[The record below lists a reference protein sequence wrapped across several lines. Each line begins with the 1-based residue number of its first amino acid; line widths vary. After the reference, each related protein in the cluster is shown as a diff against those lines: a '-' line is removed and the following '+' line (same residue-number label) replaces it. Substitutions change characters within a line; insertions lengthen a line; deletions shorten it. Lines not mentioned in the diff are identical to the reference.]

1 MLRLFSRFVLLCAT
15 LSVAGG
21 VVYAFTDGFA
31 RQWRKFVIEEFQQ
44 RGVHLDFE
52 RLGLGLADGVI
63 AREVR
68 LFSDPERR
76 HLIMSMDRLNLDLD
90 YGRLMEKQFFVEA
103 LELMDA
109 HVSLPLDPG
118 DASQG
123 ALNLRNL
130 NARLFLMDDRLDI
143 RRAEGDLAG
152 VHLMITGSLMLSAKR
167 TGADAASR
175 ADDRSTKDSGR
186 SSPEQTPMPDLNFM
200 REQRGR
206 IQSALHW
213 LERFTFQQKP
223 RMTLDIHGSL
233 DSPATLAAQMTF
245 EARDVLHEG
254 YVCKELSAAA
264 EYHDRLLDV
273 RRVTLRDA
281 VGSFEG
287 TASWPV
293 GGEEVAFHLTTTAN
307 LPQLAQSFFQSNELR
322 EVVFY
327 ESSPPSLTLEGT
339 WFVKGTKA
347 GPRRPVEA
355 LGSLKF
361 GRFTTRGEVF
371 DGLSASFGVSPDGYY
386 IRDALLR
393 HKSGTLSLQAMSRE
407 VEGFRYRAVLKM
419 DPRTFLPFVQEEKAR
434 ELIKRFEF
442 TDASTLFLQVE
453 GQGTDASPA
462 SCRNIGRLE
471 MHDFSFTGVEF
482 KSWTG
487 DLELFN
493 HKKIFRDVTM
503 IPREGFA
510 HVKEVL
516 MDDETRTVRLTGVK
530 GTADPVQLTGCF
542 ARKTAEALVRYR
554 FTPQTQ
560 VEVDG
565 LIDFNKRNQTEPG
578 LTDLEVKFTAPEGT
592 ATYPL
597 WKRDYLIHAPS
608 GYFTFKDRMMTYDV
622 KGRLFGGGM
631 TAKGTV
637 QLIEKGGSYSV
648 NLQADEFR
656 HVVLGKDLVFTDL
669 KALASTEGEG
679 SPFDIE
685 AKVLGGGMTLK
696 GATLVNG
703 PESYQGELRLNAV
716 SFEQFA
722 AVYAPGNESVGDITG
737 HLKFTGKMNDWK
749 ALKGTGV
756 LIILNGNLYAIPVL
770 GPLTPLIGAV
780 LPGNIKNYNVAREAS
795 CNFQVADGFAVTED
809 FEALTGAF
817 RLVAQGNVDFINDD
831 IDFTAQAR
839 VRGLPGLVLRP
850 VSELLEFRGEGPI
863 GKPHWRSNYFSL
875 GKGRNSNDRQPPT
888 EAELEAAR
896 KESSDPPPE
905 APPKPRPLFPPNRM
919 GR

>member
-1 MLRLFSRFVLLCAT
+1 MVRLLSRLVLFFVT
-15 LSVAGG
+15 LGAAGA
-21 VVYAFTDGFA
+21 VVYAFTDSFTQ
-31 RQWRKFVIEEFQQ
+31 QWRKFVIEEFQR

-52 RLGLGLADGVI
+52 RLGLGLADGIV

-68 LFSDPERR
+68 MFSDADHK
-76 HLIMSMDRLNLDLD
+76 HLIMSVDRLNLDLD

-109 HVSLPLDPG
+109 SVSLPLDPG
-118 DASQG
+118 DARQG
-123 ALNLRNL
+123 ELSLRNL

-152 VHLMITGSLMLSAKR
+152 VHLVITGSLMLPSKRVEAQNSQPAPASAATSEPIQAR
-167 TGADAASR
+167 
-175 ADDRSTKDSGR
+175 
-186 SSPEQTPMPDLNFM
+186 MPDLDFM
-200 REQRGR
+200 REQRSR
-206 IQSALHW
+206 IQAGLRW
-213 LERFTFQQKP
+213 LERFTFKQKP
-223 RMTLDIHGSL
+223 QVTLDIHGHL
-233 DSPATLAAQMTF
+233 DSPENLAAQVTF
-245 EARDVLHEG
+245 EARDVEHEG
-254 YVCKELSAAA
+254 YICKELSAVA
-264 EYHDRLLDV
+264 EYHDRLLEA

-281 VGSFEG
+281 VGHFEG
-287 TASWPV
+287 TASWPI
-293 GGEEVAFHLTTTAN
+293 GGDEVSFHLTTTAN

-327 ESSPPSLTLEGT
+327 ESSAPGLTLEGT
-339 WFVKGTKA
+339 WFVKGPKA

-371 DGLSASFGVSPDGYY
+371 DGLTASFGVTPDGYY

-393 HKSGTLSLQAMSRE
+393 HKSGTVSLQAMSRE
-407 VEGFRYRAVLKM
+407 LEGFRYRAVMKM
-419 DPRTFLPFVQEEKAR
+419 DPKVFLPFIQEEKTR

-453 GQGTDASPA
+453 GQGASASPA
-462 SCRNIGRLE
+462 ACRNVGRLE
-471 MHDFSFTGVEF
+471 MHDFKFTGVEF
-482 KSWTG
+482 KTWTG

-510 HVKEVL
+510 HVQEVL
-516 MDDETRTVRLTGVK
+516 MDDDTKTVRLTGVK
-530 GTADPVQLTGCF
+530 GTADPVPLTGCF

-554 FTPQTQ
+554 FTPNTQ
-560 VEVDG
+560 IEVDG
-565 LIDFNKRNQTEPG
+565 LVDFTKRGPG
-578 LTDLEVKFTAPEGT
+578 ERGVTDLQVKFTAPEGT

-597 WKRDYLIHAPS
+597 WKRDYLIQAPS
-608 GYFTFKDRMMTYDV
+608 GLFTFKDRLMTYDV
-622 KGRLFGGGM
+622 KGRLFGGDM

-648 NLQADEFR
+648 NLQAEEFR
-656 HVVLGKDLVFTDL
+656 HVVLGKELVFSDL
-669 KALASTEGEG
+669 KAIASTEGEG

-685 AKVLGGGMTLK
+685 ARVLGGGMTLK

-716 SFEQFA
+716 SFERFA
-722 AVYAPGNESVGDITG
+722 SVYAPGNESIGDITG
-737 HLKFTGKMNDWK
+737 HFNFTGEMNNWK
-749 ALKGTGV
+749 ALKGSGV

-795 CNFQVADGFAVTED
+795 CNFQVADGFAVTND

-839 VRGLPGLVLRP
+839 LRGLPGLVLRP
-850 VSELLEFRGEGPI
+850 VSELLEFRGEGPV
-863 GKPHWRSNYFSL
+863 GKPHWRSNYFSV
-875 GKGRNSNDRQPPT
+875 GKDRSADDERKPPT
-888 EAELEAAR
+888 AAELEAAKNSVEEPR
-896 KESSDPPPE
+896 
-905 APPKPRPLFPPNRM
+905 PKPRPVFPPPRM

>member
-1 MLRLFSRFVLLCAT
+1 MLSRLLIFSLT
-15 LSVAGG
+15 LGLVGAI
-21 VVYAFTDGFA
+21 VYAFTDNFTQ
-31 RQWRKFVIEEFQQ
+31 QWRKFVIEEFQL
-44 RGVHLDFE
+44 RGVHVDFE
-52 RLGLGLADGVI
+52 GLGLGLADGIV

-68 LFSDPERR
+68 LFSDADHK
-76 HLIMSMDRLNLDLD
+76 HLIMSVDRLNLDLD

-109 HVSLPLDPG
+109 SVSLPLDPG
-118 DASQG
+118 DATQG
-123 ALNLRNL
+123 ELSLRNF

-143 RRAEGDLAG
+143 RKAEGDLAG
-152 VHLMITGSLMLSAKR
+152 VHLVITGSLMLPSKRAVAGGGQLSQEKERPEATAIQAK
-167 TGADAASR
+167 
-175 ADDRSTKDSGR
+175 
-186 SSPEQTPMPDLNFM
+186 MPDLDFM
-200 REQRGR
+200 REQRSR
-206 IQSALHW
+206 IQSGLRW
-213 LERFTFQQKP
+213 LDRFTFKQKP
-223 RMTLDIHGSL
+223 RVTLDIHGSL
-233 DSPATLAAQMTF
+233 DSPENLAAQVTF
-245 EARDVLHEG
+245 EARGVEHEG
-254 YVCKELSAAA
+254 YVCQEVSAVA
-264 EYHDRLLDV
+264 EYRDRLLEA

-281 VGSFEG
+281 MGHFEG

-293 GGEEVAFHLTTTAN
+293 GGDEVAFHLTTTAD

-327 ESSPPSLTLEGT
+327 ESAPPSLVLEGT
-339 WFVKGTKA
+339 WYVNGPKA

-371 DGLSASFGVSPDGYY
+371 DGLSASFGITPDGYY

-393 HKSGTLSLQAMSRE
+393 HKSGTLSLQAMSR
-407 VEGFRYRAVLKM
+407 VLEGFRYRAVLKM
-419 DPRTFLPFVQEEKAR
+419 DPNVFLPFIPEEKTR

-442 TDASTLFLQVE
+442 SDASTLFIQVE
-453 GQGTDASPA
+453 GQGTSASPA
-462 SCRNIGRLE
+462 ACRNMGRLE
-471 MHDFSFTGVEF
+471 MHDFKFTGMEF

-493 HKKIFRDVTM
+493 RKKIFRNVTM
-503 IPREGFA
+503 IPREGVA

-516 MDDETRTVRLTGVK
+516 MDDETQTVRLTGLT
-530 GTADPVQLTGCF
+530 GTADPVPLTACF

-554 FTPQTQ
+554 FTPQTHI
-560 VEVDG
+560 EVDG
-565 LIDFNKRNQTEPG
+565 LIDFKKRGPNERG
-578 LTDLEVKFTAPEGT
+578 VTDLTAKFKAPEGT
-592 ATYPL
+592 ATYTL
-597 WKRDYLIHAPS
+597 WKRDYLIQAPS
-608 GYFTFKDRMMTYDV
+608 GVFTFKDRLMTYDV
-622 KGRLFGGGM
+622 MGRLFGGGM

-637 QLIEKGGSYSV
+637 ELVEKGGGYSV

-656 HVVLGKDLVFTDL
+656 HVVLGKDLIFTNL
-669 KALASTEGEG
+669 RAIASTEGEG
-679 SPFDIE
+679 SPFDIQ
-685 AKVLGGGMTLK
+685 ANVLGGSITLK

-703 PESYQGELRLNAV
+703 PESYQGELRLNAM
-716 SFEQFA
+716 SFERFA
-722 AVYAPGNESVGDITG
+722 SVYAPGNESVGDITG
-737 HLKFTGKMNDWK
+737 HFNFTGEMNNWK
-749 ALKGTGV
+749 ALTGSGV

-795 CNFQVADGFAVTED
+795 CNFQVADGFVVTND

-839 VRGLPGLVLRP
+839 MRGLPGLVLRP
-850 VSELLEFRGEGPI
+850 VSELLEFRGEGPV

-875 GKGRNSNDRQPPT
+875 GKGKNGDDRQPPT
-888 EAELEAAR
+888 EAELEAA
-896 KESSDPPPE
+896 KNGTEPPPR
-905 APPKPRPLFPPNRM
+905 PKPRPIFPPPRM